1 MDNTIYLTQTCLQEK
16 EADLS
21 EKRTTIATLNNTI
34 QSHLREIG
42 NLNNKNLDLEQ
53 IQVQKEL
60 RIDSLSVRQILFLL

>member
-1 MDNTIYLTQTCLQEK
+1 MDNAIFLTQTCLQEK

-21 EKRTTIATLNNTI
+21 EKRTTIASLNNTI

-60 RIDSLSVRQILFLL
+60 RIDSLSVRQSLFLL